1 MSDTTN
7 QATEATS
14 EKARGERRVIVGT
27 VTSDKMD
34 KSITVEVARLVKH
47 PLYEKFVKRRTR
59 VHAHDEQNDANV
71 GDLVEVVETR
81 PLSKLKRFRLV
92 RVVTRAVQD

>member
-7 QATEATS
+7 QTPAPAEN
-14 EKARGERRVIVGT
+14 KARGERRVIVGT

-59 VHAHDEQNDANV
+59 VHAHDEQNDARL
-71 GDLVEVVETR
+71 GDTVEVVETR